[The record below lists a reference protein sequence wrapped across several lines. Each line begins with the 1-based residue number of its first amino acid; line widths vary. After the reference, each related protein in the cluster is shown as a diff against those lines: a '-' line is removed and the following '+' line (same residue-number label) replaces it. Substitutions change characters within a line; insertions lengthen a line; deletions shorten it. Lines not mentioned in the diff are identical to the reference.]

1 MNIVML
7 TNTYLPHVGGVA
19 HSVAAFSEEY
29 RKRGHKVLVIAPEFP
44 QKSDDEEH
52 VLRIH
57 SIQNFNGTDF
67 SMALPFSGVLND
79 ALDKFRP
86 DILHAHHP
94 FLLGLTALRISRERE
109 LPLVF
114 THHTLYEHYTHNL
127 MGDSQ
132 ALKRFVMEVAT
143 RFANKANLVLA
154 PSLSIVRLLRER
166 GVQTPI
172 AEVPTGVH
180 PEQYAH
186 GKGNKLRKK
195 LKIPASAFLLGH
207 LGRFGKE
214 KNLVFLCQAVA
225 KFLQEYPSA
234 HFLLAGSGPL
244 EDQLQQFFTDKK
256 LMQRVH
262 MPGKV
267 IGDARRDVYSAMDT
281 FLFTSTTET
290 QGLVLSEA
298 MASGVPVI
306 ALEANG
312 SRDILKQ
319 GINGCLVTKESLN
332 DFVAAIRWFH
342 NLSNDHRQQMIK
354 EARITAQDFSM
365 NSCAQRALDLYQPLV
380 HYNWPLDNSIYARCI
395 RTGKL
400 ITIQWEIFEGFTEAA
415 GAALNQPPKR

>member
-1 MNIVML
+1 MNIAMF

-29 RKRGHKVLVIAPEFP
+29 RKRGHQVLVIAPEFA
-44 QKSDDEEH
+44 QKSENEEH

-67 SMALPFSGVLND
+67 SMALPFSGVLTD

-86 DILHAHHP
+86 DIIHAHHP
-94 FLLGLTALRISRERE
+94 FLLGLSALRTARERE

-127 MGDSQ
+127 VGDSA
-132 ALKRFVMEVAT
+132 ALKRFVVEVAT
-143 RFANKANLVLA
+143 HYANKATLVLA
-154 PSLSIVRLLRER
+154 PSLSIVKLLRER
-166 GVQTPI
+166 GVYTPI

-180 PEQYAH
+180 SEQYAR
-186 GKGNKLRKK
+186 GCGRRVRQQ

-214 KNLVFLCQAVA
+214 KNLIFLCQCVA
-225 KFLQEYPSA
+225 AFLRENPGA
-234 HFLLAGSGPL
+234 HFLLAGSGPM
-244 EDQLQQFFTDKK
+244 ENQLRQFFIDKN
-256 LMQRVH
+256 LMTRVH

-267 IGDARRDVYSAMDT
+267 IGDARRDVYSAMNI

-306 ALEANG
+306 ALDANG
-312 SRDILKQ
+312 SRDMLRP
-319 GINGCLVTKESLN
+319 GINGRLIAKQTTH
-332 DFVAAIRWFH
+332 DFVDAIRWFYK
-342 NLSNDHRQQMIK
+342 LPSQRRQMLIK
-354 EARITAQDFSM
+354 AARTTARDFSM
-365 NSCAQRALDLYQPLV
+365 QSCAQRALDLYQPLV
-380 HYNWPLDNSIYARCI
+380 HNHWPLDNSIYARCM

-400 ITIQWEIFEGFTEAA
+400 ISTQWEIFASVTEAA
-415 GAALNQPPKR
+415 GVAISRPTKR